1 MADGEAPEDVLQG
14 IVAQLDGVLREFA
27 EALIRAE
34 ATRIVEVLR
43 TSAQGVLADFIA
55 TPVEPLRST
64 SAPETAAAADEP
76 KAGSAA
82 TDGDAPQKMGR
93 ADAARVLEKEPKF
106 KKRGSVYGDLARLE
120 RKGLIKAHG
129 KGRSKTIDL
138 DEARSAMDT
147 LVAR

>member
-1 MADGEAPEDVLQG
+1 MADGDGPEGVLQE

-43 TSAQGVLADFIA
+43 TSSEGVLADFIA

-64 SAPETAAAADEP
+64 ASASVEAEEEP
-76 KAGSAA
+76 KARSEA

-93 ADAARVLEKEPKF
+93 AAAARVLEKEPKF
-106 KKRGSVYGDLARLE
+106 KKRGSVYGDLTRLE
-120 RKGLIKAHG
+120 QKGLIKAHG
-129 KGRSKTIDL
+129 KGRSKSIDL
-138 DEARSAMDT
+138 GEARSAMET